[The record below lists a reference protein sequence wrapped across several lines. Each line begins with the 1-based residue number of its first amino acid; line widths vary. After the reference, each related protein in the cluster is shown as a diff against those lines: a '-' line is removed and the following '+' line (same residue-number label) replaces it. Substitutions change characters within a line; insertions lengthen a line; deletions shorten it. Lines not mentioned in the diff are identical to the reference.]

1 MRSFALAD
9 IEGHGEL
16 CKSSLPSEIALN
28 MAFSVSEKKKKK
40 KKIHTS
46 IVEIKSEQNT
56 CSDSKISV
64 FGLVTCISL

>member
-9 IEGHGEL
+9 IEGHGGL
-16 CKSSLPSEIALN
+16 CKSSLPSKIASN
-28 MAFSVSEKKKKK
+28 MAFSVSEKKKIL
-40 KKIHTS
+40 IHTS

>member
-9 IEGHGEL
+9 IEGHGGL
-16 CKSSLPSEIALN
+16 WKSSLPSKIASN
-28 MAFSVSEKKKKK
+28 MAFSVSEKKKL
-40 KKIHTS
+40 IHTS